1 MVVAVA
7 VAVVVVVVVEE
18 EVTLQESRAGVRPF
32 KPSIRQSGAAQLEWN
47 AVNGEWTRRSER
59 RHKEE
64 EKKEERRGTEMVCL
78 SLVREDGRRE

>member
-1 MVVAVA
+1 MVVIV
-7 VAVVVVVVVEE
+7 VVVVVVVVVEE

-59 RHKEE
+59 RHKEK
-64 EKKEERRGTEMVCL
+64 EKKEERRRTEMVCL
-78 SLVREDGRRE
+78 SLVKEDGRRE

>member
-1 MVVAVA
+1 MVVIV
-7 VAVVVVVVVEE
+7 VVVVVVVVEE

-59 RHKEE
+59 RHKEK
-64 EKKEERRGTEMVCL
+64 EKKEERRRTEMVCL
-78 SLVREDGRRE
+78 SLVKEDGRRE

>member
-47 AVNGEWTRRSER
+47 AVNGGVD
-59 RHKEE
+59 KE
-64 EKKEERRGTEMVCL
+64 
-78 SLVREDGRRE
+78 D

>member
-1 MVVAVA
+1 MVVIV
-7 VAVVVVVVVEE
+7 VVVVVVVVVVEE

>member
-1 MVVAVA
+1 MVVIV
-7 VAVVVVVVVEE
+7 VVVVVVVVEE

-59 RHKEE
+59 RHKEK
-64 EKKEERRGTEMVCL
+64 EKKEERRRTEMVCL
-78 SLVREDGRRE
+78 SLVKEDRRRE